1 MEYTNL
7 GRTGIKVS
15 QLVLGCMNFGGRQE
29 EQESIRIIH
38 QALDAGINFLDTANV
53 YGHEPLNFPVGSGR
67 SENIAGKAL
76 QDGKRN
82 RVVLATKVHYPMS
95 DDPNAQDNTRRHI
108 IEQCEASLKRL
119 NTDWIDLYQLHG
131 TNDDIPIDE
140 ALRAL
145 DDLVRAGKVRY
156 IGTSG
161 FAAWEAMEALWV
173 AKEYHLNRFVSE
185 QSPYNLLD
193 RRIERE
199 LIPMTQTYGV
209 AILPWAPSAGG
220 FFSEKYTRNNPPPE
234 GSRYEA
240 FWRGFYREDFTGNR
254 VFDVQEVVLALAK
267 EKGVSGYA
275 LALAWCMSRP
285 GVTSPIVGPRSLEQ
299 LADSLTAGSIMLREE
314 DHTRLDA
321 VAPPESVTVSY
332 LSYKGSHKFGGKLSV

>member
-1 MEYTNL
+1 MEFTNL

-15 QLVLGCMNFGGRQE
+15 RLCLGCMNFGGRQA

-38 QALDAGINFLDTANV
+38 QALDSGINFIDTANV
-53 YGHEPLNFPVGSGR
+53 YGHEPLNFPAGVGR
-67 SENIAGKAL
+67 SEQIVGQGL
-76 QDGKRN
+76 SDGR
-82 RVVLATKVHYPMS
+82 RDLVILATKVHYRMS
-95 DDPNAQDNTRRHI
+95 ADPNAQHNTRRHI

-119 NTDWIDLYQLHG
+119 KTEWIDLYQLHG

-145 DDLVRAGKVRY
+145 DDLIRAGKVRY

-161 FAAWEAMEALWV
+161 FAAWEALEALW
-173 AKEYHLNRFVSE
+173 AAREHHLNRFISE
-185 QSPYNLLD
+185 QPPYNLLD

-199 LIPMTQTYGV
+199 LIPMAQTYGL

-220 FFSEKYTRNNPPPE
+220 FFSERYTRDNPPPV

-240 FWRGFYREDFTGNR
+240 FWRGFYKDDFSQSR
-254 VFDVQEVVLALAK
+254 VFDVQEAVLALAK
-267 EKGVSGYA
+267 EKGCSGYA
-275 LALAWCMSRP
+275 LALAWCLSRP
-285 GVTSPIVGPRSLEQ
+285 GVTSPIIGPRNVEQ
-299 LADSLTAGSIMLREE
+299 LADSLTAQAIVLTEE
-314 DHTRLDA
+314 DHERLDA

-332 LSYKGSHKFGGKLSV
+332 LSYKGMHQFRW

>member
-15 QLVLGCMNFGGRQE
+15 RLCLGCMNFGGRQTE
-29 EQESIRIIH
+29 AESIRIIH
-38 QALDAGINFLDTANV
+38 QALDAGINFVDTANV
-53 YGHEPLNFPVGSGR
+53 YGHDPLDFPKGAGR
-67 SENIAGKAL
+67 SEQIVGKAL
-76 QDGKRN
+76 QDGRRN
-82 RVVLATKVHYPMS
+82 QLILATKVHFPMS
-95 DDPNAQDNTRRHI
+95 EAPNDQGNTRRHL
-108 IEQCEASLKRL
+108 IEQCNASLQRL
-119 NTDWIDLYQLHG
+119 NTEWIDLYQLHG

-145 DDLVRAGKVRY
+145 DDLIHAGKVRY

-161 FAAWEAMEALWV
+161 FAAWEVMEALWA

-199 LIPMTQTYGV
+199 LLPMAQTYGL

-220 FFSEKYTRNNPPPE
+220 FFSDRYTRDNPPPE

-240 FWRGFYREDFTGNR
+240 FWRGFYREDFTGSR
-254 VFDVQEVVLALAK
+254 VFDVQEAVLALAK

-275 LALAWCMSRP
+275 LALAWCLSRP
-285 GVTSPIVGPRSLEQ
+285 GVTSPIIGPRTVEQ
-299 LADSLTAGSIMLREE
+299 LADSLTAPDITLIEE
-314 DHTRLDA
+314 DLARLDA
-321 VAPPESVTVSY
+321 AAPPESVTVSY
-332 LSYKGSHKFGGKLSV
+332 ISYKGAHKFQW

>member
-1 MEYTNL
+1 MEYRNL

-15 QLVLGCMNFGGRQE
+15 QLCLGCMNFGGRQE

-38 QALDAGINFLDTANV
+38 QALDSGINFIDTANV
-53 YGHEPLNFPVGSGR
+53 YGHEPLDFPTGAGR
-67 SENIAGKAL
+67 SEQIVGKAL
-76 QDGKRN
+76 GDGRRE
-82 RVVLATKVHYPMS
+82 RVILATKVHYRMS
-95 DDPNAQDNTRRHI
+95 DDLNAQNNTRRHI

-145 DDLVRAGKVRY
+145 DDLVRAGKIRY
-156 IGTSG
+156 IGASG
-161 FAAWEAMEALWV
+161 FAAWEVMEALWA
-173 AKEYHLNRFVSE
+173 AKEYRLNRFVSE

-199 LIPMTQTYGV
+199 LIPMAQTYGL

-220 FFSEKYTRNNPPPE
+220 FFSERYTRDNPPPV

-240 FWRGFYREDFTGNR
+240 FWRGFYQNDFSQSR
-254 VFDVQEVVLALAK
+254 VFDVQEAVLALAK
-267 EKGVSGYA
+267 EKGFSGYA
-275 LALAWCMSRP
+275 VALAWCLSRP
-285 GVTSPIVGPRSLEQ
+285 GVTSPIIGPRTVEQ
-299 LADSLTAGSIMLREE
+299 LVDSVTAREIMLTEE
-314 DHTRLDA
+314 DHARLDA
-321 VAPPESVTVSY
+321 VAAPQSMTVPY
-332 LSYKGSHKFGGKLSV
+332 IDYKGAHQFRW